1 MKNIKIKQDFC
12 FGAEEM
18 MTGEDLASQ
27 ASKEKQIS
35 RYLHFLT
42 YYNTTNA
49 KYFILYRVDRVYILF
64 LDGLDF

>member
-1 MKNIKIKQDFC
+1 MINIKIKQDFC

-49 KYFILYRVDRVYILF
+49 KYFILYRVYILF